1 MIEHENSEAKPEAEL
16 IEQVFSFLRQH
27 SDAFNGSSH
36 VFGKYFV
43 RELLCSGKYSCVI
56 LAFDPQLRREV
67 VLKIYRPD
75 LTDEHKE
82 LALNEGQALSQIRC
96 DFVAKCLAIETI
108 GEHLV
113 LVLEYIPGQPLSELQ
128 VPLSEALAEAV
139 IEDVCQG
146 VKAVHERGILH
157 LDLKPS
163 NIILS
168 NDGHAILIDFGL
180 AQPISDI
187 RFGKISGTPN
197 YMAPEVAAHDLSSID
212 TRSDVYGIGAV
223 WLFLLTGCSP
233 ATFKNSNS
241 MPQDGDFSEDSRFN
255 PVLLQ
260 CLKRSPGQRYSRVNE
275 LTQSLKSNLQQSSK
289 KSWSRLVAA
298 SLAVLVLSA
307 VIYSRFQPKELVQS
321 LAATDVVFQ
330 LNEHREVTD
339 DLIRQRP
346 DAFKLGCRIS
356 DETIGEDKVVELR
369 EGHNPTLE
377 LRPHVD
383 CHIAVFSIEYDR
395 VIDDEL
401 NIIQL
406 PVSRKNA
413 FKCEAGKRT
422 SIEIPELVPSPE
434 GKTEFFMIVANQQAW
449 DVESLLARA
458 KQILGSAIR
467 GTSPPSISVAHGET
481 IRIIPYRVNPADKN
495 SITKSA
501 TQFRQLMSKANDIVL
516 DQHSPI
522 ESALPH
528 VEKAIEVSETSGE
541 TLVQARAIEKLMAL
555 KQASGAIVDQQWL
568 DAHVGDLPESYTK
581 ERLLA
586 VAKEWLD
593 CKPTQLQS
601 RQYRDAR
608 NHHQRGEVLLRR
620 MYTDAAAEEYRQ
632 AKNAYDQVFG
642 ENSLHAALVQKRSF
656 LTAHKLERSLTK
668 NSQIDDLESDA
679 LKMALQAGLG
689 ADHLELLTIPLTYG
703 FEYGGVREH
712 ELALQSIEKFLQKA
726 EAVYSTLDG
735 DKRQELAIEIAR
747 GKRLAG
753 QTSIYVESEK
763 SASQWFQECEQIIR
777 AQTERLATPGLH
789 WDFELATLEYD
800 RFQSEN
806 HSDSSNIDIGKSAF
820 QQFERLTQANSDWLG
835 PHVREIQW
843 RRALSIMTLALFA
856 ERQIYQDQDEGVLQV
871 KIDQSRERFEKE
883 NVTKARK
890 QYEAA
895 VEILQKLEITS
906 NRQCAYG
913 LSRIADLICRQ
924 NIVPM
929 GSQRA
934 LAQKQELLEAE
945 RIAREAIQVYDSI
958 ADPEL
963 SIKCI
968 LKHTLA
974 NCLVTG
980 GKTKEALTNF
990 LELEQMMAALPD
1002 QYGFNKMRGTLA
1014 GDFARGYLHDG
1025 QQAKA
1030 FDYFFK
1036 SAETFADITSFSGL
1050 EGIRLFDASKRLRRQ
1065 LQNLITTMDESNR
1078 EQVLKAYRVFYGTKA
1093 ISFGVCR
1100 NRGMAERQ
1108 QVPEQKYRPILSED
1122 DLPELAKMIPNGTA
1136 VLDFY
1141 FCNRINEEICPDR
1154 YYGVFVISK
1163 EDGKPVVDFVRL
1175 GNATK
1180 IDYWVMRMQPELG
1193 NAFVSR
1199 GVGTNE
1205 DGDLHAASN
1214 YIRRHVWDK
1223 IAGSISDDC
1232 EQLVI
1237 CGDLTMERVAW
1248 PLIAVNDKQEFV
1260 NQKYLISV
1268 FPSSRDYFI
1277 SQQHAKPTPR
1287 LRGLSIG
1294 NIGYGVPKQGTNG
1307 LEQLEASVEEMEL
1320 FSKYCRSQGFGVSEI
1335 SGDKVAKKQVEDDLQ
1350 KASIALIS
1358 AHFDHTTGHRVNGLV
1373 KDPWQTCYL
1382 PLSGFNEHGLEF
1394 DESHLKAQDVLELNL
1409 QNLDLVIL
1417 SGCGTASGNR
1427 VPGDGIVSF
1436 QRAFLAAGAKSVLAC
1451 KWPVQDRYAKL
1462 FVEEFLNQ
1470 LATGSNKGQALQQTL
1485 MMTQRDGWPE
1495 SAYAGWSLMGQN
1507 EIMIQN
1513 N

>member
-241 MPQDGDFSEDSRFN
+241 IPQDGDFSEDSRFN

-275 LTQSLKSNLQQSSK
+275 LTQSLKSNQQQSSK

-298 SLAVLVLSA
+298 SLAVLILSA
-307 VIYSRFQPKELVQS
+307 VIYSRFQPEELVQS
-321 LAATDVVFQ
+321 LVAPDVIVQ
-330 LNEHREVTD
+330 IEQQRNLSD
-339 DLIRQRP
+339 DLIQQLP
-346 DAFKLGCRIS
+346 ASFKIDCRLS
-356 DETIGEDKVVELR
+356 DETVAEDTVVELQ
-369 EGHNPTLE
+369 EGLQPTLD
-377 LRPHVD
+377 LGPHVS
-383 CHIAVFSIEYDR
+383 CYMAVFSIEY
-395 VIDDEL
+395 VSGIDQL
-401 NIIQL
+401 QIKQL
-406 PVSRKNA
+406 PAGSQNV
-413 FKCEAGKRT
+413 FKCEGGKRT
-422 SIEIPELVPSPE
+422 AIEIPKLVPSPE
-434 GKTEFFMIVANQQAW
+434 GKTEFFMIVANQKNW
-449 DVESLLARA
+449 DVDNFVANAE
-458 KQILGSAIR
+458 QILGGGIR
-467 GTSPPSISVAHGET
+467 GTSDLPIPVAHGES
-481 IRIIPYRVNPADKN
+481 IRIIPYRVSPADEN
-495 SITKSA
+495 APTNSA
-501 TQFRQLMSKANDIVL
+501 TQFSQLIAEANNIVL
-516 DQHSPI
+516 DQHAPI
-522 ESALPH
+522 ESALPY
-528 VEKAIEVSETSGE
+528 VEKAIEVSETAE
-541 TLVQARAIEKLMAL
+541 QTLAQAQAIEKLMAL
-555 KQASGAIVDQQWL
+555 KQAAGAIVDQQWL
-568 DAHVGDLPESYTK
+568 DTYVGNLPESYTK
-581 ERLLA
+581 ERVLA

-593 CKPTQLQS
+593 CTPTQLQS

-608 NHHQRGEVLLRR
+608 SHHQRGDVLLRR

-668 NSQIDDLESDA
+668 KAQIDDLESDA
-679 LKMALQAGLG
+679 LKMTLQGKLG
-689 ADHLELLTIPLTYG
+689 SDHLEVLTIPLTYG
-703 FEYGGVREH
+703 FEYRGVRELK
-712 ELALQSIEKFLQKA
+712 LALQSLDQFLQNA
-726 EAVYSTLDG
+726 EAVYSNLEG

-753 QTSIYVESEK
+753 QTSIYHKNEK
-763 SASQWFQECEQIIR
+763 SASQRFQECDQFIR
-777 AQTERLATPGLH
+777 AQTPGLH
-789 WDFELATLEYD
+789 WDFKLAILEYD

-806 HSDSSNIDIGKSAF
+806 HSDSSSIDIGESAY
-820 QQFERLTQANSDWLG
+820 QQFERLTRSNADWLG

-843 RRALSIMTLALFA
+843 RRALSVITLALFT
-856 ERQIYQDQDEGVLQV
+856 ERQIYQDQDEGILQV

-895 VEILQKLEITS
+895 VEILQKLELT
-906 NRQCAYG
+906 NNKQCAYG
-913 LSRIADLICRQ
+913 LSRIANLICKQ
-924 NIVPM
+924 NIVPI
-929 GSQRA
+929 GSQRTP
-934 LAQKQELLEAE
+934 AQEKELLEAE
-945 RIAREAIQVYDSI
+945 RIAREAVRVYDSI

-963 SIKCI
+963 SVKYV

-980 GKTKEALTNF
+980 GKTKEALTKF
-990 LELEQMMAALPD
+990 SELEPMIAALPND
-1002 QYGFNKMRGTLA
+1002 YGFKMLGTLA
-1014 GDFARGYLHDG
+1014 GDFARGYLHDD

-1030 FDYFFK
+1030 FDYFFR
-1036 SAETFADITSFSGL
+1036 SAETFADITSFSDL

-1065 LQNLITTMDESNR
+1065 LQNLITTLDESNR
-1078 EQVLKAYRVFYGTKA
+1078 QQVLKAYRVFYGTKA

-1100 NRGMAERQ
+1100 NRGMSERQ
-1108 QVPEQKYRPILSED
+1108 QIPEQKYRPILSED
-1122 DLPELAKMIPNGTA
+1122 GLSELAKMIPSGTT

-1163 EDGKPVVDFVRL
+1163 QDGKPVVDFIRL
-1175 GNATK
+1175 GNATD
-1180 IDYWVMRMQPELG
+1180 IDYWVMRMQPKPDDG
-1193 NAFVSR
+1193 FVSR
-1199 GVGTNE
+1199 GVDTNE

-1214 YIRRHVWDK
+1214 YIRQHVWDK

-1237 CGDLTMERVAW
+1237 CGDLTMGRVAW
-1248 PLIAVNDKQEFV
+1248 PLITVNDKQEFA
-1260 NQKYLISV
+1260 NKKKHLISA

-1277 SQQHAKPTPR
+1277 SQKHAKPTPR

-1294 NIGYGVPKQGTNG
+1294 SIGYGVPKQDTNG
-1307 LEQLEASVEEMEL
+1307 FEHLQSSVEEMEL

-1335 SGDKVAKKQVEDDLQ
+1335 LGDEVVKSQVEDNLQ

-1358 AHFDHTTGHRVNGLV
+1358 GHFDYTTGHRVNGLV

-1382 PLSGFNEHGLEF
+1382 PLSGFNERGLECE
-1394 DESHLKAQDVLELNL
+1394 ESHLKAQDILELNL
-1409 QNLDLVIL
+1409 RNLDLVIL

-1436 QRAFLAAGAKSVLAC
+1436 QRAFLAAGTKSVLAC

-1470 LATGSNKGQALQQTL
+1470 LAMGSNKGQALQQTQ
-1485 MMTQRDGWPE
+1485 MMTRKNGWPE
-1495 SAYAGWSLMGQN
+1495 SASAGWSLMGQN
-1507 EIMIQN
+1507 EIMIKN
-1513 N
+1513 Y